1 VGQVPESC
9 NSRGAIFFSSLAAYK
24 LCCKEYGIRW
34 WNRYSRRS
42 RQVSEPTRDG
52 SRRYRRKVALSERDR
67 AEWVA
72 TPVPALLP
80 REPVEVAR
88 SAIASPRPQERKD
101 LTRGWELKGLM
112 RCPSCG
118 GAMTP
123 HTAKRDEKRYHYYR
137 CHRGAEY
144 RRGSCEQRMK
154 RAKEAEEAMWGF
166 VSRIMKDPGRI
177 LVGMDALIEQK
188 RSEMR
193 GDPELEAKAW
203 LERLAEVDQERRGYL
218 RLAATGRMSEADLDV
233 ALAELEETRQ
243 TAERELDAVGVGGR
257 R

>member
-1 VGQVPESC
+1 
-9 NSRGAIFFSSLAAYK
+9 
-24 LCCKEYGIRW
+24 
-34 WNRYSRRS
+34 
-42 RQVSEPTRDG
+42 
-52 SRRYRRKVALSERDR
+52 
-67 AEWVA
+67 
-72 TPVPALLP
+72 
-80 REPVEVAR
+80 
-88 SAIASPRPQERKD
+88 
-101 LTRGWELKGLM
+101 M

-144 RRGSCEQRMK
+144 RRGSCKQRMK

-166 VSRIMKDPGRI
+166 VSRIVKDLGRI

-193 GDPELEAKAW
+193 GDPEREAKAW

-218 RLAATGRMSEADLDV
+218 RLAATGHMSEAELEV
-233 ALAELEETRQ
+233 AIAELEETRQ
-243 TAERELDAVGVGGR
+243 TAERELDAVGGR
-257 R
+257 REEIEQLERDRDALRASWVAAVPDNLDRLTPEGRNALYHKLRLEMRPKGDGFEVTGPFCALEPLPS